1 MIIMCYS
8 IHFEDWSLT
17 DEVVHEISLIS
28 KTSSKMNFF
37 FFKNSEMMPQ
47 ICKYHEQTKYGYA
60 QRLFLKQ
67 PQSHMKHE
75 LGQDTR
81 M

>member
-1 MIIMCYS
+1 
-8 IHFEDWSLT
+8 
-17 DEVVHEISLIS
+17 
-28 KTSSKMNFF
+28 MNFF